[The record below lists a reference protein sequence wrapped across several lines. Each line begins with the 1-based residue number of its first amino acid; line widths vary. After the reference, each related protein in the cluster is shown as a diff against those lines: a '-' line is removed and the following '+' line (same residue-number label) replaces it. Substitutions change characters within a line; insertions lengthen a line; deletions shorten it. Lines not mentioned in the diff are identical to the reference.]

1 MASSNTSV
9 IEERVHLLHTRWS
22 NYISGGSF
30 DQFIEF
36 AVTVNSLAE
45 HFSRMRLPGLVRLCE
60 GLENLA
66 LARLGSQASHP
77 LPPQDIAL
85 LQRQV
90 STLLGTVATSRGA
103 PPERRIE
110 EYRDEPRPVEWIKPR
125 LVWLVVSDDMLD
137 AADALRQQIDFFGF
151 QTEEISWNDPL
162 PGSDA
167 PLAVLFFPGSDS
179 EDSEHATIAAIRG
192 HCATSQLIYVGAQPA
207 IDNIVAL
214 MRSGIDLTIPIEE
227 GATMVLNCV
236 LDLVQNFEPEKYRVL
251 VVEDSL
257 VALTLIQR
265 TLSEHGIDSRAVRDP
280 GRLIEEMRAYQPDL
294 ILMDMHMPRFNG
306 VEATRVLRQM
316 STYRSIP
323 IVYLSSESDIGM
335 QVEALRLGGD
345 QFLNKPFN
353 PVLLAAVVKTK
364 IERFRETLRST
375 RHDGLT
381 GLLNH
386 TAAKSQLKAM
396 VERTTPAA
404 QLTVVMIDIDHFKS
418 INDTYGHPVGDQ
430 VIRGLAWLL
439 KGRLRSSDLIGR
451 YGGEEFL
458 VALPDIT
465 PGQARAVIE
474 RIREDFS
481 SLPHAHAKGAL
492 FATFSAGVA
501 SSTDF
506 PTAQMLTEA
515 ADFALLEAKQHG
527 RNRVRQAR
535 ADDENFRC
543 LQPYL
548 FPENS

>member
-1 MASSNTSV
+1 MASSRPNV
-9 IEERVHLLHTRWS
+9 IDDRIHVLRTRWD
-22 NYISGGSF
+22 NYVNAGSF

-36 AVTVNSLAE
+36 TVTVNSLAE
-45 HFSRMRLPGLVRLCE
+45 HFNRMRLPGLVRMCE

-66 LARLGSQASHP
+66 LARLGTPASHP
-77 LPPQDIAL
+77 IPNREIAL
-85 LQRQV
+85 LRRQV
-90 STLLGTVATSRGA
+90 ETLLAAVRTSRLVA
-103 PPERRIE
+103 PERRTE
-110 EYRDEPRPVEWIKPR
+110 EPAEEVGNLEWIKPR
-125 LVWLVVSDDMLD
+125 LVWLVVAPEMREM
-137 AADALRQQIDFFGF
+137 ANALRQQIDFFGF
-151 QTEEISWNDPL
+151 LTAEIEWGGQL
-162 PGSDA
+162 PASET
-167 PLAVLFFPGSDS
+167 PLAVLCLPGHESAGI
-179 EDSEHATIAAIRG
+179 EHKQIAEIRST
-192 HCATSQLIYVGAQPA
+192 CPASQMIYLGAQPA

-214 MRSGIDLTIPIEE
+214 MRSGIDITIPIED
-227 GATMVLNCV
+227 GTTMVLNCV

-257 VALTLIQR
+257 VAVTLIQR
-265 TLSEHGIDSRAVRDP
+265 TLSEHGIDSRAIRDP
-280 GRLIEEMRAYQPDL
+280 GRLLDELQCYRPDL
-294 ILMDMHMPRFNG
+294 ILMDMYMPRFNG

-316 STYRSIP
+316 SAYRSLP
-323 IVYLSSESDIGM
+323 IVYLSSESDVGM

-364 IERFRETLRST
+364 IERFRDTQRST

-386 TAAKSQLKAM
+386 TAAKSMLKAM
-396 VERTTPAA
+396 VDRMAPSDM
-404 QLTVVMIDIDHFKS
+404 LTVAMIDIDHFKS
-418 INDTYGHPVGDQ
+418 INDTFGHPVGDQ

-458 VALPDIT
+458 VALPDIS
-465 PGQARAVIE
+465 PAQARSVIE

-481 SLPHAHAKGAL
+481 SLPHAHSKGAL
-492 FATFSAGVA
+492 FSTFSAGIA
-501 SSTDF
+501 SWPEFDS
-506 PTAQMLTEA
+506 AQTLTEA

-527 RNRVRQAR
+527 RNRVRQAY
-535 ADDENFRC
+535 ATDENFRA

>member
-1 MASSNTSV
+1 MASSRPNV
-9 IEERVHLLHTRWS
+9 IDDRIHVLRTRWD
-22 NYISGGSF
+22 NYVNAGSF
-30 DQFIEF
+30 DHFIEF
-36 AVTVNSLAE
+36 TVTVNSLAE
-45 HFSRMRLPGLVRLCE
+45 HFNRMRLPGLVRMCE

-66 LARLGSQASHP
+66 LARLGTQASHP
-77 LPPQDIAL
+77 MPNREIAL

-90 STLLGTVATSRGA
+90 ETLLAAVRTSRLVA
-103 PPERRIE
+103 PERRN
-110 EYRDEPRPVEWIKPR
+110 DEPTETTGSLEWIKPR
-125 LVWLVVSDDMLD
+125 LVWLVVAPEM
-137 AADALRQQIDFFGF
+137 AEMANALRQQIDFFGF
-151 QTEEISWNDPL
+151 LTAEIEWGGQL
-162 PGSDA
+162 PASET
-167 PLAVLFFPGSDS
+167 PLAVLCLPGRETADI
-179 EDSEHATIAAIRG
+179 EHQQIARIRSTYP
-192 HCATSQLIYVGAQPA
+192 ASQMIYLGAQPA

-214 MRSGIDLTIPIEE
+214 MRSGIDTTIPIED
-227 GATMVLNCV
+227 GTTMVLNCV

-257 VALTLIQR
+257 VAVTLIQR
-265 TLSEHGIDSRAVRDP
+265 TLSEHGIDSRAILDP
-280 GRLIEEMRAYQPDL
+280 GSLLDELQSYRPDL
-294 ILMDMHMPRFNG
+294 ILMDMYMPRFNG

-316 STYRSIP
+316 SAYRSLP
-323 IVYLSSESDIGM
+323 IVYLSSESDVGM

-345 QFLNKPFN
+345 QFLSKPFN

-364 IERFRETLRST
+364 IERFRETQRST

-386 TAAKSQLKAM
+386 TAAKSTLKAM
-396 VERTTPAA
+396 VDKMAPSEM
-404 QLTVVMIDIDHFKS
+404 LTVAMIDIDHFKS

-458 VALPDIT
+458 IALPDIS
-465 PGQARAVIE
+465 PAQAHSVIE

-492 FATFSAGVA
+492 FSTFSAGIA
-501 SSTDF
+501 SWPEFNSAHT
-506 PTAQMLTEA
+506 LTEA

-527 RNRVRQAR
+527 RNQVRQAH
-535 ADDENFRC
+535 AADENLHV
-543 LQPYL
+543 LQPFL